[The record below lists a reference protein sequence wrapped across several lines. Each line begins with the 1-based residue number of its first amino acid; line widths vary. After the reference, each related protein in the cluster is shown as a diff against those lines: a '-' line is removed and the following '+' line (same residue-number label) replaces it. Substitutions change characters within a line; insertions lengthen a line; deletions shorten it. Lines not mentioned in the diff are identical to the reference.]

1 MSLPSNEL
9 LPAAE
14 PATSPFASAT
24 ANIQAAARWIVAA
37 LAAVGGVLVSSVPLT
52 GLGKFN
58 SLGEFF
64 EAGLGL
70 LVALAAVGFMIR
82 SAARVLT
89 TPYITVAALRD
100 AEIPPTAGSKPR
112 PITATLKQVKR
123 NSDELFGEVAEDLGD
138 LNTRLGNANE
148 ALRNESA
155 KIVPAAA
162 PPAPAP
168 PAPGVPGPLQ
178 PGGVG
183 PEKQPVRNESAAIVP
198 AAAPPAP
205 AVPGPPQPGGVP
217 PEDQPRTTET
227 LTSVAARLQAAA
239 RTVVD
244 FANYDVARRNFST
257 LTVRLLAAGFI
268 SVLGVADYAYFVS
281 RPEIQIGQPTPV
293 LVSLPPT
300 SDQAK
305 SLGANCNTSR
315 VFAVAISG
323 TIQRPTVV
331 TVPTDQCA
339 ALRFKVPSAA
349 VVIPVKDLPSP

>member
-1 MSLPSNEL
+1 MSLPSDEL

-14 PATSPFASAT
+14 PTTSPFASAT

-58 SLGEFF
+58 SLSEFF

-70 LVALAAVGFMIR
+70 LLALAAVGFMIR

-89 TPYITVAALRD
+89 TEYITVAALRD
-100 AEIPPTAGSKPR
+100 AELPETAGSKPR
-112 PITATLKQVKR
+112 PITATLKQIKR
-123 NSDELFGEVAEDLGD
+123 NRDELFGEVAEDLGD

-148 ALRNESA
+148 ALRSESGA
-155 KIVPAAA
+155 
-162 PPAPAP
+162 
-168 PAPGVPGPLQ
+168 
-178 PGGVG
+178 
-183 PEKQPVRNESAAIVP
+183 SVP

-205 AVPGPPQPGGVP
+205 AVSGRPQPGGVGP
-217 PEDQPRTTET
+217 ANQPTTIEAT

-281 RPEIQIGQPTPV
+281 RPELQIGQPTPV

-300 SDQAK
+300 SGQAK
-305 SLGANCNTSR
+305 SLGANCNSSR

-339 ALRFKVPSAA
+339 ALRFRVPSAA

>member
-1 MSLPSNEL
+1 
-9 LPAAE
+9 
-14 PATSPFASAT
+14 
-24 ANIQAAARWIVAA
+24 
-37 LAAVGGVLVSSVPLT
+37 
-52 GLGKFN
+52 
-58 SLGEFF
+58 LGEFF

-155 KIVPAAA
+155 K
-162 PPAPAP
+162 
-168 PAPGVPGPLQ
+168 
-178 PGGVG
+178 
-183 PEKQPVRNESAAIVP
+183 IVP